1 MIFIE
6 YLLYARYHI
15 KGLEGVSAGMG
26 KDSLK
31 KCVLPNFCVQ
41 DTLVGTVGI
50 IKMNQATPALRGL
63 PVY

>member
-1 MIFIE
+1 MLDTI
-6 YLLYARYHI
+6 L
-15 KGLEGVSAGMG
+15 KVWGVSAGMG

-50 IKMNQATPALRGL
+50 IN
-63 PVY
+63 